1 MSRYFFTKQLIAG
14 IIIDML
20 KPYQSCSSLSGMFSF
35 NIELHM
41 VPNNLIVN
49 AIAWQDAAKVIQG
62 MIQKNPGSLNFNVI
76 ALSKK
81 DGGAF

>member
-1 MSRYFFTKQLIAG
+1 
-14 IIIDML
+14 ML
-20 KPYQSCSSLSGMFSF
+20 
-35 NIELHM
+35 LHGR
-41 VPNNLIVN
+41 IY
-49 AIAWQDAAKVIQG
+49 AAKVIQG